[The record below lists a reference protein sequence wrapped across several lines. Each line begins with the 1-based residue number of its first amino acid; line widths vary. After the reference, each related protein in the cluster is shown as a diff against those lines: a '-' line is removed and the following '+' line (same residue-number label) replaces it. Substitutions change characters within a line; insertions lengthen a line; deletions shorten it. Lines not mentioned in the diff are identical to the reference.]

1 MCKTYSIIQSVRL
14 FYKFLCV
21 DNKKLDVENEK
32 VINKANISKKG
43 WKKLST
49 LNQHFILIKTTMILK
64 SYPQY
69 VGNL

>member
-1 MCKTYSIIQSVRL
+1 MRL

-21 DNKKLDVENEK
+21 DNKKIDVEKLK
-32 VINKANISKKG
+32 VINKENFSKKG

-49 LNQHFILIKTTMILK
+49 LNQHFILIKITMISK